1 MQRSQYG
8 VQPEVN
14 KLIDP
19 LEALWELLV
28 WEEVDINPDP
38 KPEVEADADDDV
50 EVLDSVDGWEE
61 GTEEGGADVVLEIV
75 DAVEV
80 VEGVRFEGILLVEVV
95 DDKEFEFEFVEE
107 EGIDDWEVA
116 EEEVDDPVLIELDEL
131 DCLAV
136 HDLVPLRRTN
146 PSLQTHPRW
155 SEVTRE
161 FYGHLRQFPWY

>member
-14 KLIDP
+14 RLIDP

-38 KPEVEADADDDV
+38 KPEVEADDDDDE
-50 EVLDSVDGWEE
+50 EVLDNVDGWEE
-61 GTEEGGADVVLEIV
+61 GVG
-75 DAVEV
+75 
-80 VEGVRFEGILLVEVV
+80 FEGILLVEVV

-107 EGIDDWEVA
+107 GFDDWEVA
-116 EEEVDDPVLIELDEL
+116 EEEVDDPALIELDEL